1 MIYSMYRNEFD
12 NHLRQNKKF
21 NAYMFYG
28 QSVFLVEHYALKI
41 ARLHGQNDEIE
52 KLYFDDYD
60 FKYAKDKLLQSSL
73 FSSNNILLIK
83 LEKKVPKKEVEELI
97 EACNINPDSTVIFSC
112 LGDSDFKT
120 MGNYFSPKTNS
131 VSIRM
136 FSPSNPEAIRLL
148 ENEAKGLNINY
159 DISALNHLYFMHKND
174 LSLCMNDLSKL
185 AILDKKITSDE
196 VNTYCFGIGNVSF
209 EDFLN
214 NLIEGND
221 ISEDLALLLD
231 EGVNEIYLLTQV
243 TSFVQ
248 QLFMI
253 SSYARAIGAP
263 NPKEILGFI
272 PPKNIWERKSKL
284 AINIKPEVF
293 QDMLEYL
300 LNIELEFKTSKIDN
314 QNLYLQATL
323 RKFSV
328 LFR

>member
-1 MIYSMYRNEFD
+1 MYRNEFD

-28 QSVFLVEHYALKI
+28 QSTFLVEHYALKV
-41 ARLHGQNDEIE
+41 ARLHGQSDEIE

-73 FSSNNILLIK
+73 FSSNNILLVK
-83 LEKKVPKKEVEELI
+83 LEKKRPKKEVEELI

-112 LGDSDFKT
+112 LGDGDFKT
-120 MGNYFSPKTNS
+120 MGNYFSDKTNS

-136 FSPSNPEAIRLL
+136 FSPSNHEAIRLL
-148 ENEAKGLNINY
+148 ENEAKSLNINY
-159 DISALNHLYFMHKND
+159 DIQALNHLYFMHKND

-185 AILDKKITSDE
+185 SILEEKITQE
-196 VNTYCFGIGNVSF
+196 IVNTHCFGIGNVSF
-209 EDFLN
+209 EEFLN
-214 NLIEGND
+214 NLIEGKD
-221 ISEDLALLLD
+221 ISEDLHSLLD

-253 SSYARAIGAP
+253 SSYARAFGAP
-263 NPKEILGFI
+263 NPKEILGFV
-272 PPKNIWERKSKL
+272 PPKDIWNKKSKL
-284 AINIKPEVF
+284 AINIKPEIF

-300 LNIELEFKTSKIDN
+300 LDIELEFKTSKIDN
-314 QNLYLQATL
+314 QNLYLQACL
-323 RKFSV
+323 RKFTV

>member
-1 MIYSMYRNEFD
+1 MYRNEFD

-28 QSVFLVEHYALKI
+28 QSTFLVEHYASKV
-41 ARLHGQNDEIE
+41 ARIHGQSDEIE

-73 FSSNNILLIK
+73 FASNNILLVK
-83 LEKKVPKKEVEELI
+83 LEKKRPKKEIEELI
-97 EACNINPDSTVIFSC
+97 DACNVNPDSTIIFSC

-120 MGNYFSPKTNS
+120 MGNYFSAKTNS

-148 ENEAKGLNINY
+148 ESEAKNLNINY
-159 DISALNHLYFMHKND
+159 EISALNHLYFMHKND

-185 AILDKKITSDE
+185 SILNQQITQD
-196 VNTYCFGIGNVSF
+196 VINTHCFGIGNVSF
-209 EDFLN
+209 ENFLN
-214 NLIEGND
+214 DLIEGKD
-221 ISEDLALLLD
+221 ISDDLALLLD

-253 SSYARAIGAP
+253 SSYARAIGTP

-293 QDMLEYL
+293 QDMLEFL
-300 LNIELEFKTSKIDN
+300 LDIELDFKTSKINN
-314 QNLYLQATL
+314 QNLYLQASL

>member
-1 MIYSMYRNEFD
+1 
-12 NHLRQNKKF
+12 
-21 NAYMFYG
+21 MFYG

-52 KLYFDDYD
+52 KLYFDDYN

-136 FSPSNPEAIRLL
+136 FSPSNPEAIKLL

-209 EDFLN
+209 EEFLN

-221 ISEDLALLLD
+221 ISEDLTLLLD

-293 QDMLEYL
+293 QKMLEYL